1 MKKRRLLALFAATA
15 VLAGTMLAVGCGKD
29 SEPSAS
35 EKYTGVVS
43 TQSYTNTESAAS
55 ACIATEVSGEDYQ
68 VTYERYEKEA
78 TLTESEVTALNI
90 SSEVN
95 GTVES
100 VEKGK
105 IYFSEV
111 SAANAIAT
119 AAGEV
124 DLYITV
130 YIIKYTPQGTSVSE
144 YKYVVPLPAN
154 NEVLTYS
161 YYDSV
166 MNPDN
171 YKNCTMNAKISMSVK
186 YGGQTESSS
195 TSYTMQITETAAK
208 LNMSVPT
215 EFGTIKTTLYLADT
229 ANGLG
234 CAMEMSYGGEKMC
247 VPISATELG
256 FNANSV
262 SQLYS
267 SNLSE
272 AQYSLFVKTSSGF
285 KMRDEAVT
293 ALIDSTFD
301 AIFSEMGL
309 GNNVQWNTNKAVA
322 DYKVVDGKLYK
333 ATADLGITV
342 AVTDGVQS
350 EMMTLTSKT
359 VITYTN
365 YGTTTVTISNDAK
378 DVLGIN

>member
-208 LNMSVPT
+208 LNSPFRPNSGPLKLRFT
-215 EFGTIKTTLYLADT
+215 SQIPQTDSGALWKCRTAERKCACLLA
-229 ANGLG
+229 L
-234 CAMEMSYGGEKMC
+234 
-247 VPISATELG
+247 P
-256 FNANSV
+256 NSV
-262 SQLYS
+262 STQIRFPS
-267 SNLSE
+267 SIPP
-272 AQYSLFVKTSSGF
+272 TSAKRSTRCSS
-285 KMRDEAVT
+285 KQAAV
-293 ALIDSTFD
+293 
-301 AIFSEMGL
+301 
-309 GNNVQWNTNKAVA
+309 
-322 DYKVVDGKLYK
+322 
-333 ATADLGITV
+333 
-342 AVTDGVQS
+342 
-350 EMMTLTSKT
+350 SK
-359 VITYTN
+359 
-365 YGTTTVTISNDAK
+365 
-378 DVLGIN
+378 